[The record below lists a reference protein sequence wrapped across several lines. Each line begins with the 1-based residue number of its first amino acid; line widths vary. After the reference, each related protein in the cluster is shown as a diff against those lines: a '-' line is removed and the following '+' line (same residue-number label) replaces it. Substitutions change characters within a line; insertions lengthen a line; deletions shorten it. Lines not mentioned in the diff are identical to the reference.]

1 MPELTE
7 IKSEIQ
13 LLVEGNDQRNF
24 FEAFIDH
31 LSLENIQIQN
41 FGGVHELRDFL
52 DGLVSATGFSQI
64 VQSLGIVR
72 DAETS
77 AGSAFQS
84 VQSSLRNAGLPVPDS
99 PAKRTGISPLV
110 TVLVLPGDSR
120 SGMLETLLCESFADT
135 PVDHC
140 IDDFFICVENLPDVS
155 IKNPDKARAHAY
167 LTTKPD
173 PHVSVGVAAKNK
185 YWNLDHSVFGNVRDF
200 LQRITENPSKTENE
214 PDG

>member
-1 MPELTE
+1 MPPEE

-41 FGGVHELRDFL
+41 FGGVNELRNFL
-52 DGLVSATGFSQI
+52 PAFVNMPNFQS

-77 AGSAFQS
+77 AGSALQS
-84 VQSSLRNAGLPVPDS
+84 IQSSLRNAELPVPDS
-99 PAKRTGISPLV
+99 PAKRTGISPAV
-110 TVLVLPGDSR
+110 TVLILPGDNR
-120 SGMLETLLCESFADT
+120 TGMLETLLCESFMDT
-135 PVDHC
+135 PVNHC
-140 IDDFFICVENLPDVS
+140 IDDFFVCVENLPDVS
-155 IKNPDKARAHAY
+155 IKNPHKARAHAY

-173 PHVSVGVAAKNK
+173 PHFSVGVAAKND
-185 YWNLDHSVFGNVRDF
+185 YWDLDHDVFGNVRDF
-200 LQRITENPSKTENE
+200 LQRIL
-214 PDG
+214 